1 MPKVVFRQPC
11 GSETRVDVPVRTSVM
26 RAAVDHGVPKIIGEC
41 GGELACATCHVFVD
55 PEWFDRL
62 APANDD
68 ELAMLQVT
76 SEEPTQYSRLSCQIA
91 VVEDLDG
98 LIVNVPETQR

>member
-1 MPKVVFRQPC
+1 
-11 GSETRVDVPVRTSVM
+11 M

-98 LIVNVPETQR
+98 LIVNVPQTQR

>member
-1 MPKVVFRQPC
+1 
-11 GSETRVDVPVRTSVM
+11 M

-62 APANDD
+62 AAANDD

>member
-1 MPKVVFRQPC
+1 
-11 GSETRVDVPVRTSVM
+11 M

-62 APANDD
+62 TPANDD